1 MSPAGVKNVF
11 QTKDMKF
18 VNTSVPWQPS
28 HHAMIPQ
35 LVEKQLN
42 TEQVGLLCPHA
53 GVNIKSRDILKI
65 SLKAKQYK
73 KNPKH
78 VKQLFIQNDLL

>member
-1 MSPAGVKNVF
+1 MSPAGVRNVF

-18 VNTSVPWQPS
+18 VNTSVPWQPN
-28 HHAMIPQ
+28 HHAMTPQ

-53 GVNIKSRDILKI
+53 RVNIKNKDILKI
-65 SLKAKQYK
+65 SVRAKQYK
-73 KNPKH
+73 KKC
-78 VKQLFIQNDLL
+78 VKKLFLQK